1 MSLSLTHST
10 AAIVTRPT
18 APPVDLLPA
27 NRMMS
32 KPRYIWW
39 GYVKALIRAAG
50 NPRSRKYS
58 YLSEAEIAA
67 FQSVWESTDQE
78 RQKLAAMVLIRQS
91 HTIPGAALKLHISER
106 TAQRWHAEFI
116 CAVAQRLG
124 LKVGIKK
131 PK

>member
-1 MSLSLTHST
+1 MAIISSLI
-10 AAIVTRPT
+10 AQ
-18 APPVDLLPA
+18 PVDALLA
-27 NRMMS
+27 DCAMS

-50 NPRSRKYS
+50 NPRSRKYG

-67 FQSVWESTDQE
+67 FQSVWGSTDQE
-78 RQKLAAMVLIRQS
+78 RQKLVAMVLIRQS

>member
-1 MSLSLTHST
+1 MTIISSLI
-10 AAIVTRPT
+10 APT
-18 APPVDLLPA
+18 VDAVLA
-27 NRMMS
+27 DCAMS

-50 NPRSRKYS
+50 NPRSRKYG

-78 RQKLAAMVLIRQS
+78 RQKLATMVLIRQS

>member
-1 MSLSLTHST
+1 MAIISSLI
-10 AAIVTRPT
+10 AQ
-18 APPVDLLPA
+18 PVDAVLA
-27 NRMMS
+27 DCVMS

-50 NPRSRKYS
+50 NPRSRKYG

-67 FQSVWESTDQE
+67 FRSVWESTDQE
-78 RQKLAAMVLIRQS
+78 RQKLATMVLIRQS

>member
-1 MSLSLTHST
+1 MI
-10 AAIVTRPT
+10 AK
-18 APPVDLLPA
+18 PVDAVLA
-27 NRMMS
+27 DCVMS

-50 NPRSRKYS
+50 NPCSRKYG
-58 YLSEAEIAA
+58 YLSDAEIAA

>member
-1 MSLSLTHST
+1 MI
-10 AAIVTRPT
+10 AQ
-18 APPVDLLPA
+18 PVDAVLA
-27 NRMMS
+27 DCVMS

-50 NPRSRKYS
+50 NPRSRKYG

>member
-1 MSLSLTHST
+1 MAIISSLI
-10 AAIVTRPT
+10 AQ
-18 APPVDLLPA
+18 PVDA
-27 NRMMS
+27 VFVGSVMS

-50 NPRSRKYS
+50 NPRSRKYG
-58 YLSEAEIAA
+58 YLSETEIAA

>member
-1 MSLSLTHST
+1 MRKCIAYAMAIISSL
-10 AAIVTRPT
+10 I
-18 APPVDLLPA
+18 APPVDALLA
-27 NRMMS
+27 DCAMS

-50 NPRSRKYS
+50 NPRSRKYG

-78 RQKLAAMVLIRQS
+78 RQKLATMVLIRQS

>member
-1 MSLSLTHST
+1 MTVISSLI
-10 AAIVTRPT
+10 AQ
-18 APPVDLLPA
+18 PVDAVLA
-27 NRMMS
+27 DCAMS

-50 NPRSRKYS
+50 NPRSRKYG

-67 FQSVWESTDQE
+67 FQSVWESSDQE

>member
-1 MSLSLTHST
+1 MRRSSIYAVAVIVTQST
-10 AAIVTRPT
+10 AQ
-18 APPVDLLPA
+18 PVDLLYA
-27 NRMMS
+27 DRAMS

-50 NPRSRKYS
+50 NPRSRKYG

-67 FQSVWESTDQE
+67 FQSVWESTDQD
-78 RQKLAAMVLIRQS
+78 RQRLIAMVLIRQS

-116 CAVAQRLG
+116 CAFAQRLG

>member
-1 MSLSLTHST
+1 
-10 AAIVTRPT
+10 
-18 APPVDLLPA
+18 
-27 NRMMS
+27 MS

-67 FQSVWESTDQE
+67 FQSVWESIDQE
-78 RQKLAAMVLIRQS
+78 RQKLAAMVMIRQS

>member
-1 MSLSLTHST
+1 MAIISSLI
-10 AAIVTRPT
+10 AQ
-18 APPVDLLPA
+18 PVDA
-27 NRMMS
+27 VFVGSVMS

-50 NPRSRKYS
+50 NPRSRKYG

-78 RQKLAAMVLIRQS
+78 RQRLVAMVLIRQS

>member
-1 MSLSLTHST
+1 MRRGIAWALALISAFIARSVNALFTGY
-10 AAIVTRPT
+10 A
-18 APPVDLLPA
+18 
-27 NRMMS
+27 MS

-50 NPRSRKYS
+50 NPRSRKYG

-78 RQKLAAMVLIRQS
+78 RQKLATMVLIRQS

>member
-1 MSLSLTHST
+1 MRKCISYAMAIISSL
-10 AAIVTRPT
+10 I
-18 APPVDLLPA
+18 APPVDAVLA
-27 NRMMS
+27 GYAMS

-50 NPRSRKYS
+50 NPRSRKYG

-78 RQKLAAMVLIRQS
+78 RQKLVAMVLIRQS

>member
-1 MSLSLTHST
+1 MTIISSLI
-10 AAIVTRPT
+10 APT
-18 APPVDLLPA
+18 VDAVLA
-27 NRMMS
+27 DCAMS

-50 NPRSRKYS
+50 NPRSRKYG

-67 FQSVWESTDQE
+67 FQSVWESSDQE

>member
-1 MSLSLTHST
+1 MAIISSL
-10 AAIVTRPT
+10 I
-18 APPVDLLPA
+18 APPVDAVLA
-27 NRMMS
+27 DCVMS

-50 NPRSRKYS
+50 NPRSRKYG

-78 RQKLAAMVLIRQS
+78 RQRLIAMVLIRQS